1 MRESKCNNPCALFL
15 SFSCSDMVIM
25 RARGSGGAISMAR
38 PTHLESSYLYKRNH
52 LRFDS
57 PSFPC
62 LWSPYSGYAGAMSAF
77 LNGHFLG
84 TVQGTAHSQRGID
97 VLNVTHTFNPAHLVS
112 GDNGEPLQI
121 L

>member
-1 MRESKCNNPCALFL
+1 
-15 SFSCSDMVIM
+15 
-25 RARGSGGAISMAR
+25 
-38 PTHLESSYLYKRNH
+38 
-52 LRFDS
+52 
-57 PSFPC
+57 
-62 LWSPYSGYAGAMSAF
+62 MSAF